1 MLKAFTLASAAFFY
15 AVTPVLA
22 GCADK
27 SFEGSNYTVCSF
39 DPNLDRLAT
48 FNLDATGEPYG
59 NFARLAAELSKSN
72 TRLTFAMNAG
82 MFDENLKPIGLYVEN
97 GKTLKKLNRRNGFGN
112 FHLKPN
118 GVFFL
123 EGKKAQVLDTDS
135 FVAANAKPDFASQ
148 SGPMLVI
155 DGKIHP
161 KFSETGTSFKIR
173 NGVGV
178 TKEGIAVFVLSH
190 GVVTFHQFARVFR
203 DGVNTPNALFF
214 DGSVSGIY
222 STELGRNEGFLPL
235 GPMVGVVE
243 AR

>member
-1 MLKAFTLASAAFFY
+1 MLKVFAYALAAFALGSSAAN
-15 AVTPVLA
+15 AA
-22 GCADK
+22 CADR
-27 SFEGSNYTVCSF
+27 SFEGSNFTVCSF
-39 DPNLDRLAT
+39 DPNLNRLAT
-48 FNLDATGEPYG
+48 FNLDASGEPYG
-59 NFARLAAELSKSN
+59 RFARLAAELAKSN
-72 TRLTFAMNAG
+72 MRLTFAMNAG
-82 MFDENLKPIGLYVEN
+82 MFDENLKPIGLYIEN

-123 EGKKAQVLDTDS
+123 EGKSARVLDTDA
-135 FVAANAKPDFASQ
+135 FVKSDAKPDFASQ

-161 KFSETGTSFKIR
+161 KFSEKGTSFKIR

-178 TKEGIAVFVLSH
+178 TKDGLAVFVLSH

-203 DGVNTPNALFF
+203 DGLNTPNALFL
-214 DGSVSGIY
+214 DGSVSSIY

-243 AR
+243 LR